1 MGKFYHYH
9 SPFQQ
14 QPGDNPAAALT
25 RRIGAWEKRLEALER
40 RVSLLEGGYADQ
52 ARRPAYGWGDQ
63 AGDPYYHRQDL
74 AGTIERMGAWTST
87 TQRIVADLTSSQT
100 ARRTLQESCLAGI
113 FFTTTGGFLAALG
126 HLPWYAAPIVG
137 ATGASLTLAVLVA
150 HNRALLHKMVNS
162 QASRNN
168 KRRAEMHV
176 QIDSPRG
183 GHTIDFL
190 HLNSDITEAQ
200 LAEFALAVLDGAS
213 LAVHKWTGQG
223 SLFTRGQY
231 DDLMSELVKMNY
243 VRDAAGNVGRSL
255 TPQGRAL
262 MRSLAEKG

>member
-1 MGKFYHYH
+1 MAKWFEYH
-9 SPFQQ
+9 SPFEQHN
-14 QPGDNPAAALT
+14 GSNPAAALAQ
-25 RRIGAWEKRLEALER
+25 RIGAWEKRLAALER
-40 RVSLLEGGYADQ
+40 RVSLLEGNYADQ
-52 ARRPAYGWGDQ
+52 ARTPYGWGDQ
-63 AGDPYYHRQDL
+63 AGDPYYHRQQDL
-74 AGTIERMGAWTST
+74 TGAIQAMGAWTST

-100 ARRTLQESCLAGI
+100 ARRTLQEACLAGI

-137 ATGASLTLAVLVA
+137 VTGASLSLAVLVA
-150 HNRALLHKMVNS
+150 HNRTLLHKMVNS
-162 QASRNN
+162 QAKRAE
-168 KRRAEMHV
+168 KRRAEMRV

-200 LAEFALAVLDGAS
+200 LAEFARAVLDGAS

-223 SLFTRGQY
+223 SLFTRSQY

-262 MRSLAEKG
+262 MRSLAEGG